1 MKKTGGYFF
10 RLQDADRRIM
20 RIRERFPLCFLAFL
34 FLFYSCAATP
44 DISPTTASTQIPVT
58 PSVQQPGP
66 PPVSPAVQELP
77 PIMPAAPK
85 PAMDQEAP
93 FDGKL
98 FSFSVRSVPL
108 RDVLIAL
115 AKTADLNLVLGQ
127 YVDAMQPVSVE
138 FSSLPLKQA
147 MQEVLSTYDYSYTI
161 SGSVLKIEAL
171 EKRIFHFDYP
181 LIYTKL
187 KSSVGGDM
195 LGASSNSGGTSSG
208 GGSSSGGSS
217 SGGSGNLTASYQIDT
232 ESESDESLNV
242 WKKIREALRP
252 GNRGSVGSRGAEGQS
267 GSGKTNG
274 LLSPIGSATI
284 DSASGTIVVFD
295 RPGVLD
301 TVGEFLK
308 SMKASLSRQVVIEAK
323 IIEVQLNHSH
333 QYGVDWSVLR
343 PDSSTPIS
351 VTSNLA
357 SSLAS
362 GTGLF
367 NIELSKFSN
376 NWNINALIDAIGT
389 QGNINTISSPRLNV
403 INNQSATISI
413 GKLIPYLDFQ
423 VSTQSITSGG
433 VVSYVATPT
442 VQKAQAGISLGITPQ
457 ISASGEII
465 LHIVPVITDQVGSQ
479 QFTYQSTTWSVPILD
494 TRYASTIVSAENGQT
509 IVLGGMIQDKTA
521 DNRTSVPLL
530 SKIPVL
536 GKLFFA
542 NQSKTADK
550 TELVIMLTPR
560 IVKL

>member
-1 MKKTGGYFF
+1 MKKTGGHFY
-10 RLQDADRRIM
+10 RLQDADRQFM
-20 RIRERFPLCFLAFL
+20 RMRKRCPWCLLAFL
-34 FLFYSCAATP
+34 FFYSCAATP
-44 DISPTTASTQIPVT
+44 DISPTPASKQIPVA
-58 PSVQQPGP
+58 PSVQQPASP
-66 PPVSPAVQELP
+66 PPASPAAQELP

-85 PAMDQEAP
+85 PAVDQEDP
-93 FDGKL
+93 LDGKL

-187 KSSVGGDM
+187 KSDVGGDM
-195 LGASSNSGGTSSG
+195 LGASSNNGSSSGG
-208 GGSSSGGSS
+208 GGSSSGSS
-217 SGGSGNLTASYQIDT
+217 SGGNNNLTASYRIDT
-232 ESESDESLNV
+232 QSESDESLNI
-242 WKKIREALRP
+242 WKKIKEALQP
-252 GNRGSVGSRGAEGQS
+252 GSRGSAGSRNAQS
-267 GSGKTNG
+267 QGGSGKTNG

-367 NIELSKFSN
+367 NIEVSKFSN
-376 NWNINALIDAIGT
+376 NWNINALIDAIST

-457 ISASGEII
+457 ISASGVII

-536 GKLFFA
+536 GKIFFS